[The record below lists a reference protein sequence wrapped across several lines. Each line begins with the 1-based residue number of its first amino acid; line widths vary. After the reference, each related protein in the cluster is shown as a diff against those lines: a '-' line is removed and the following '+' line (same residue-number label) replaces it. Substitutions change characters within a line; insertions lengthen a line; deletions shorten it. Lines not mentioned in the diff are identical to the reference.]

1 MSMGAFK
8 HRKDGESRR
17 KMAKKTPKDERKSV
31 YPIGQ
36 LHQTK
41 FKRRDEENGLTNLD
55 NLNDRAEFGD
65 LHGWSQINIL
75 LLLTATAMRSAY
87 NSTAVFHSTFVV
99 FYRLSSPIFR

>member
-31 YPIGQ
+31 YPVGQ

-41 FKRRDEENGLTNLD
+41 FKRRDEENGLK
-55 NLNDRAEFGD
+55 
-65 LHGWSQINIL
+65 I
-75 LLLTATAMRSAY
+75 
-87 NSTAVFHSTFVV
+87 
-99 FYRLSSPIFR
+99 